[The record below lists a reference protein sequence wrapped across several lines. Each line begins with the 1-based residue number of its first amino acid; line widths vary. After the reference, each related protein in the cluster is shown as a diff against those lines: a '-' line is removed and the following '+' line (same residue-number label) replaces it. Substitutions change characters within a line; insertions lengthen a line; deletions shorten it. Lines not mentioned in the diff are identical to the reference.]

1 MNLNT
6 SSLQQKT
13 DGKSEHTYEMRRCD
27 SAATSSALHHILQLH
42 INSVSNLEQLI
53 SAVLY
58 MKWLPMSCF
67 LSF

>member
-13 DGKSEHTYEMRRCD
+13 DGKSEHTYEMRPCD
-27 SAATSSALHHILQLH
+27 SAATSALRHILQLH
-42 INSVSNLEQLI
+42 INSVSNLEQ